1 VSNDQMR
8 NEILSAGPDDGDWTD
23 VLRRTKRARR
33 RQGVY
38 GFVLL
43 TALVVVGVASAYAL
57 GHPVIDFGKAAK
69 GPKKVVNDFGSMEV
83 GAPPGM
89 APGVLPHQ
97 TRRIMSFRVDGKNHV
112 LWVAPTNKGGFCAD
126 WSELGGGCRAN
137 RHDRSAGE
145 LDVMGSGETIDSS
158 DGKVV
163 TDRVLFGSF
172 FNRNGA
178 RLEITYADG
187 KTTEISFVWVSKPIK
202 AGFYY
207 FPVPNLRRHSGRWP
221 VVVTLFD
228 SDGKRL
234 THESIRHGAPSILNL
249 VPRRLPGYLTLSVP
263 AKAIWSKRRQ
273 LFDLRADDGARVG
286 LWIAPKRGGGTC
298 VWTTQSFGCSVPGQ
312 VEKTPVL
319 AALGT
324 FGGGF
329 HVTLGDR
336 VGASVARVEA
346 RFEGGD
352 KVELVPKEGY
362 LIWPIPSRYY
372 PRGHRLE
379 ELVAYDESGRV
390 LARKGMHPN
399 FPSLYP
405 CAKPKR
411 YRYGVRM
418 CP

>member
-1 VSNDQMR
+1 MSEGLSR
-8 NEILSAGPDDGDWTD
+8 GAILSAGPDDGDWTD
-23 VLRRTKRARR
+23 VLRRASRARR
-33 RQGVY
+33 RQSVY
-38 GFVLL
+38 GAVLL
-43 TALVVVGVASAYAL
+43 TALVVVGVAAAYAL
-57 GHPVIDFGKAAK
+57 GHPIVDFSKAQK
-69 GPKKVVNDFGSMEV
+69 GSTKIVDDFGSMDV

-89 APGVLPHQ
+89 APSVLAHQ
-97 TRRIMSFRVDGKNHV
+97 VRRIPGLRLNGKKFNF
-112 LWVAPTNKGGFCAD
+112 WVAPTKKGGFCEI
-126 WSELGGGCRAN
+126 SGC
-137 RHDRSAGE
+137 
-145 LDVMGSGETIDSS
+145 I
-158 DGKVV
+158 
-163 TDRVLFGSF
+163 TDRRTLVGHIAVTVSG
-172 FNRNGA
+172 NKGDTGVAWINGEFIESRGE
-178 RLEITYADG
+178 RLELTYADG
-187 KTTEISFVWVSKPIK
+187 ASHKIPFVWVTAPID
-202 AGFYY
+202 AGF
-207 FPVPNLRRHSGRWP
+207 FVFGIPKERQRHAKRPVTI
-221 VVVTLFD
+221 TLFD
-228 SDGKRL
+228 GGDKVLAREPIYWGFPDALRM
-234 THESIRHGAPSILNL
+234 TARH
-249 VPRRLPGYLTLSVP
+249 LPGYPTLSVP

-324 FGGGF
+324 FGGGS

-390 LARKGMHPN
+390 LAREGMHPN